1 MAALSKRER
10 NLIGLALLGAAVIG
24 GYVYV
29 LEPLR
34 EQAQQRAELI
44 PAREAQLQRRRLLI
58 AQGPSLTGELGET
71 ARRIEVQSERLLK
84 GPTPP
89 LAASE
94 MQKLVKEVAAAA
106 NVEVRSERILPTADR
121 DGLQEVPIEITVAAG
136 IRESM
141 NVLDQLERTSKL
153 LTMQDLK
160 VRVISAGQPR
170 DLLTTITVSGY
181 LLATPPAAK
190 PGDKPAAPPGPAPA
204 PGRRG

>member
-34 EQAQQRAELI
+34 EQAQQTAELI

-58 AQGPSLTGELGET
+58 GQRASLVVELAQIAT
-71 ARRIEVQSERLLK
+71 RIEVQSERLLK

-94 MQKLVKEVAAAA
+94 LQKLVKDVAAAA

-121 DGLQEVPIEITVAAG
+121 DGLQEVPIEITVAGG

-170 DLLTTITVSGY
+170 DLLTTITVAGY
-181 LLATPPAAK
+181 LLTTLPTAK

-204 PGRRG
+204 QGRRG

>member
-10 NLIGLALLGAAVIG
+10 NLIGLAVVSAAVIG

-29 LEPLR
+29 IEPPR
-34 EQAQQRAELI
+34 EQAQHRAELV

-58 AQGPSLTGELGET
+58 AQRASLASELAET
-71 ARRIEVQSERLLK
+71 ARRLEVQSDRLLK

-94 MQKLVKEVAAAA
+94 LQKLVKDVAAAA

-121 DGLQEVPIEITVAAG
+121 DGLQEVPIEITVAGG

-170 DLLTTITVSGY
+170 DLLTTITVAGY
-181 LLATPPAAK
+181 LLTTPPTAK
-190 PGDKPAAPPGPAPA
+190 PGDKPAAPSGSAPA
-204 PGRRG
+204 QGRRG

>member
-34 EQAQQRAELI
+34 EQAQQTAELI

-121 DGLQEVPIEITVAAG
+121 DGLQEVPIEITVAGG

>member
-10 NLIGLALLGAAVIG
+10 NLIGLALLGAAVST

-34 EQAQQRAELI
+34 EQAQQTAELI

-58 AQGPSLTGELGET
+58 AQRASLATELAQIAT
-71 ARRIEVQSERLLK
+71 RIEAQSERLLK

-121 DGLQEVPIEITVAAG
+121 DGLQEVPIEITVAGG

-170 DLLTTITVSGY
+170 DLLTTITVAGY
-181 LLATPPAAK
+181 LLTPPPTAK

-204 PGRRG
+204 QGRRG

>member
-1 MAALSKRER
+1 MDARAGAPGADAVTLEVSAGTAARFGPRTIVLLS
-10 NLIGLALLGAAVIG
+10 
-24 GYVYV
+24 
-29 LEPLR
+29 P
-34 EQAQQRAELI
+34 
-44 PAREAQLQRRRLLI
+44 
-58 AQGPSLTGELGET
+58 
-71 ARRIEVQSERLLK
+71 
-84 GPTPP
+84 
-89 LAASE
+89 
-94 MQKLVKEVAAAA
+94 EVAAAA

-121 DGLQEVPIEITVAAG
+121 DGLQEVPIEITVAGG

-170 DLLTTITVSGY
+170 DLLTTITVAGY
-181 LLATPPAAK
+181 LLTTPPTAK

>member
-10 NLIGLALLGAAVIG
+10 NLIGLALLGAAVSI

-34 EQAQQRAELI
+34 EQAQQTAELI

-58 AQGPSLTGELGET
+58 AQRASLATELAQIAT
-71 ARRIEVQSERLLK
+71 RIEAQSERLLK

-121 DGLQEVPIEITVAAG
+121 DGLQEVPIEITVAGG

-170 DLLTTITVSGY
+170 DLLTTITVAGY
-181 LLATPPAAK
+181 LLTPPTAK
-190 PGDKPAAPPGPAPA
+190 PGDKPAAPSGPAPA
-204 PGRRG
+204 QGRRG

>member
-10 NLIGLALLGAAVIG
+10 NLIGLALLGAAVST

-34 EQAQQRAELI
+34 EQAQQTAELI

-58 AQGPSLTGELGET
+58 AQRASLATELAQIAT
-71 ARRIEVQSERLLK
+71 RIEAQSERLLK

-121 DGLQEVPIEITVAAG
+121 DGLQEVPIEITVAGG

-170 DLLTTITVSGY
+170 DLLTTITVAGY
-181 LLATPPAAK
+181 LLTPPTAK

-204 PGRRG
+204 QGRRG

>member
-10 NLIGLALLGAAVIG
+10 NLIGLALLGAAVST

-34 EQAQQRAELI
+34 EQAQQTAELI

-58 AQGPSLTGELGET
+58 AQRASLATELAQIAT
-71 ARRIEVQSERLLK
+71 RIEAQSERLLK

-121 DGLQEVPIEITVAAG
+121 DGLQEVPIEITVAGG

-170 DLLTTITVSGY
+170 DLLTTITVAGY
-181 LLATPPAAK
+181 LLTPPTAK
-190 PGDKPAAPPGPAPA
+190 PGDKPAAPSGPAPA
-204 PGRRG
+204 QGRRG

>member
-34 EQAQQRAELI
+34 EQAQQTAELI

-181 LLATPPAAK
+181 LLTTTPAAK
-190 PGDKPAAPPGPAPA
+190 PGDKPAAPPSPAPA
-204 PGRRG
+204 QGRRG

>member
-34 EQAQQRAELI
+34 EQAQQTAELI

>member
-10 NLIGLALLGAAVIG
+10 NLIGLAVVSAAVIG

-29 LEPLR
+29 IEPPR
-34 EQAQQRAELI
+34 EQAQQRAELV

-58 AQGPSLTGELGET
+58 AQRASLATELAQIAT
-71 ARRIEVQSERLLK
+71 RIEAQSERLLK

-121 DGLQEVPIEITVAAG
+121 DGLQEVPIEITVAGG

-170 DLLTTITVSGY
+170 DLLTTITVAGY
-181 LLATPPAAK
+181 LLTPPTAK
-190 PGDKPAAPPGPAPA
+190 PGDNPAAPPGPAPA
-204 PGRRG
+204 QGRRG

>member
-10 NLIGLALLGAAVIG
+10 NLIGLALLGAADSI

-34 EQAQQRAELI
+34 EQAQQTAELI

-58 AQGPSLTGELGET
+58 AQRASLATELAQIAT
-71 ARRIEVQSERLLK
+71 RIEAQSERLLK

-121 DGLQEVPIEITVAAG
+121 DGLQEVPIEITVAGG

-170 DLLTTITVSGY
+170 DLLTTITVAGY
-181 LLATPPAAK
+181 LLTPPTAK
-190 PGDKPAAPPGPAPA
+190 PGDKPAAPSGSAPA
-204 PGRRG
+204 QGRRG

>member
-10 NLIGLALLGAAVIG
+10 RLIGLALLGAAVII

-34 EQAQQRAELI
+34 EQAQQTAELI

-58 AQGPSLTGELGET
+58 AQRASLATELAQIAT
-71 ARRIEVQSERLLK
+71 RIEAQSERLLK

-121 DGLQEVPIEITVAAG
+121 DGLQEVPIEITVAGG

-170 DLLTTITVSGY
+170 DLLTTITVAGY
-181 LLATPPAAK
+181 LLTPPTAK
-190 PGDKPAAPPGPAPA
+190 PGDKPAAPSGPAPA
-204 PGRRG
+204 QGRRG

>member
-34 EQAQQRAELI
+34 EQAQQTAELI

-58 AQGPSLTGELGET
+58 GQRASLVVELAQIAT
-71 ARRIEVQSERLLK
+71 RIEVQSERLLK

-94 MQKLVKEVAAAA
+94 LQKLVKDVAAAA

-121 DGLQEVPIEITVAAG
+121 DGLQEVPIEITVAGG

-170 DLLTTITVSGY
+170 DLLTTITVAGY
-181 LLATPPAAK
+181 LLTPPPTAK

-204 PGRRG
+204 QGRRG

>member
-10 NLIGLALLGAAVIG
+10 NLIGLALLGAAVST

-34 EQAQQRAELI
+34 EQAQQTAELI

-58 AQGPSLTGELGET
+58 AQRASLATELAQIAT
-71 ARRIEVQSERLLK
+71 RIEAQSERLLK

-121 DGLQEVPIEITVAAG
+121 DGLQEVPIEITVAGG

-153 LTMQDLK
+153 LTMQDQK

-170 DLLTTITVSGY
+170 DLLTTITVAGY
-181 LLATPPAAK
+181 LLTPPTAK
-190 PGDKPAAPPGPAPA
+190 PGDKPAAPSGSAPA
-204 PGRRG
+204 QGRRG

>member
-10 NLIGLALLGAAVIG
+10 NLIGLALLGAAVST

-34 EQAQQRAELI
+34 EQAQQTAELI

-58 AQGPSLTGELGET
+58 AQRASLATELAQIAT
-71 ARRIEVQSERLLK
+71 RIEAQSERLLK

-121 DGLQEVPIEITVAAG
+121 DGLQEVPIEITVAGG

-170 DLLTTITVSGY
+170 DLLTTITVAGY
-181 LLATPPAAK
+181 LLATTPAAK
-190 PGDKPAAPPGPAPA
+190 PGDKPAAPPSPAPA

>member
-10 NLIGLALLGAAVIG
+10 NLIGLALLGAAG
-24 GYVYV
+24 STGYVYV
-29 LEPLR
+29 MEPLR

-58 AQGPSLTGELGET
+58 AQGPSLAGELGET

-84 GPTPP
+84 GPPPP

-121 DGLQEVPIEITVAAG
+121 DGLQEVPIEITVAGG

-170 DLLTTITVSGY
+170 DLLTTMTVAGY
-181 LLATPPAAK
+181 LLTPPTAK

>member
-10 NLIGLALLGAAVIG
+10 NLIGLALLGAAVSI

-34 EQAQQRAELI
+34 EQAQQTAELI

-58 AQGPSLTGELGET
+58 AQRASLATELAQIAT
-71 ARRIEVQSERLLK
+71 RIEAQSERLLK

-121 DGLQEVPIEITVAAG
+121 DGLQEVPIEITVAGG

-181 LLATPPAAK
+181 LLTPPPAAK
-190 PGDKPAAPPGPAPA
+190 PGDKPAAPSGSAPA
-204 PGRRG
+204 QGRRG

>member
-10 NLIGLALLGAAVIG
+10 NLIGLALLGAAVST

-34 EQAQQRAELI
+34 EQAQQTAELI

-58 AQGPSLTGELGET
+58 AQRASLATELAQIAT
-71 ARRIEVQSERLLK
+71 RIEAQSERLLK

-121 DGLQEVPIEITVAAG
+121 DGLQEVPIEITVAGG

-181 LLATPPAAK
+181 LLTPPPAAK

>member
-10 NLIGLALLGAAVIG
+10 NLIGLALLGAAVSI

-34 EQAQQRAELI
+34 EQAQQTAELI

-58 AQGPSLTGELGET
+58 AQRASLATELAQIAT
-71 ARRIEVQSERLLK
+71 RIEAQSERLLK

-121 DGLQEVPIEITVAAG
+121 DGLQEVPIEITVAGG

-170 DLLTTITVSGY
+170 DLLTTITVAGY
-181 LLATPPAAK
+181 LLTPPTAK
-190 PGDKPAAPPGPAPA
+190 PGDKPAAPSGSAPA
-204 PGRRG
+204 QGRRG

>member
-10 NLIGLALLGAAVIG
+10 NLIGLALLGAAVSI

-34 EQAQQRAELI
+34 EQAQQTAELI

-58 AQGPSLTGELGET
+58 AQRASLATELAQIAT
-71 ARRIEVQSERLLK
+71 RIEAQSERLLK

-121 DGLQEVPIEITVAAG
+121 DGLQEVPIEITVAGG

-170 DLLTTITVSGY
+170 DLLTTITVAGY
-181 LLATPPAAK
+181 LLTPPTAK
-190 PGDKPAAPPGPAPA
+190 PGDKPAAPSGAPPA

>member
-10 NLIGLALLGAAVIG
+10 NLIGLALLGAAVST

-34 EQAQQRAELI
+34 EQAQQTAELI

-58 AQGPSLTGELGET
+58 AQRASLATELAQIAT
-71 ARRIEVQSERLLK
+71 RIEAQSERLLK

-121 DGLQEVPIEITVAAG
+121 DGLQEVPIEITVAGG

-170 DLLTTITVSGY
+170 DLLTTITVAGY
-181 LLATPPAAK
+181 LLTPPTAK
-190 PGDKPAAPPGPAPA
+190 PGDKPAAPSGSAPA
-204 PGRRG
+204 QGRRG